1 MFVFWEVSLQ
11 FEIPMLFAGAE
22 STTAYFAV
30 SGTFDFNLLY
40 FYVILWQTSRRS
52 QVWTWFL
59 SVLNNP
65 TFQFD
70 QGRLR
75 SVTNFGFSFVPF
87 LLLGNSG
94 WLRAQRLGILTM
106 ARGMKQSFEGH
117 QG

>member
-1 MFVFWEVSLQ
+1 LQ

-22 STTAYFAV
+22 STTAYSAV
-30 SGTFDFNLLY
+30 SGTFDFTLLY
-40 FYVILWQTSRRS
+40 FYVMLWQNSRRS

-75 SVTNFGFSFVPF
+75 SVTSLGFSFVPF

-94 WLRAQRLGILTM
+94 
-106 ARGMKQSFEGH
+106 
-117 QG
+117 